1 MVVQSIKSEGVKG
14 MSMKNVMSTAMITPR
29 DFHPPSSITTEQISA
44 KKMKPL
50 RAIHVSPH
58 VKQ

>member
-1 MVVQSIKSEGVKG
+1 

-29 DFHPPSSITTEQISA
+29 DFHPPSSMTTEQISA

-50 RAIHVSPH
+50 KAIHVSPH
-58 VKQ
+58 AKQ